1 MKYEFI
7 HSEQY
12 NHSIVKLAKVMQVS
26 RSGFYAWLTRYPSET
41 EQKRN
46 KNKNRITEIYIDSYG
61 IYGAPKITAV
71 LNAKNVDIAE
81 RTVSIYMHQMG
92 LKSIVV
98 KRFKRQRSP
107 KRQLPY
113 DNVLDQNFSTD
124 RPNTAWVTD
133 ITYIW
138 TKKHKWCYLASV
150 MDLFNR
156 SIVGYSVSR
165 SMTVELAKDALM
177 KALASRNKED
187 DLIHHSDRGVQYTS
201 AEYIGTLAEHGIQA
215 SLSGAGN
222 CYDNA
227 CIEAFHSILKKELIY
242 RKSYENVEEVEK
254 DLFKYIEGF
263 YNSRRVHSS
272 LGYLSPNEYERRYYA
287 SLEE

>member
-7 HSEQY
+7 QSEQY

-26 RSGFYAWLTRYPSET
+26 RSGFYAWLTRDPSQT
-41 EQKRN
+41 ELTRNRN
-46 KNKNRITEIYIDSYG
+46 KQQITEIYIDSYG

-71 LNAKNVDIAE
+71 LKAKNVDIAE

-98 KRFKRQRSP
+98 KKFKRQRTP

-113 DNVLDQNFSTD
+113 DNVLDQNFNAE
-124 RPNTAWVTD
+124 RPNTTWVTD

-138 TKKHKWCYLASV
+138 TKRHKWCYLASV

-165 SMTVELAKDALM
+165 TMTVNLAKDALM
-177 KALASRNKED
+177 KALSRRNKD
-187 DLIHHSDRGVQYTS
+187 DKLIHHSERGVQYTS
-201 AEYIGTLAEHGIQA
+201 AEYLKALTENGIQA

-242 RKSYENVEEVEK
+242 RKSYDSVEEVEK
-254 DLFKYIEGF
+254 DLFMYIEGF

-272 LGYLSPNEYERRYYA
+272 LGYLSPNEYERQYYA
-287 SLEE
+287 SLGE

>member
-1 MKYEFI
+1 MK
-7 HSEQY
+7 
-12 NHSIVKLAKVMQVS
+12 VS
-26 RSGFYAWLTRYPSET
+26 RSGYYAWLIREPSDAELR
-41 EQKRN
+41 RN
-46 KNKNRITEIYIDSYG
+46 KIKNRIAVIYINSYG
-61 IYGAPKITAV
+61 IYGAPKITAILQAENV
-71 LNAKNVDIAE
+71 GVAK
-81 RTVSIYMHQMG
+81 RTVGDYMNQMG

-98 KRFKRQRSP
+98 KKFKRQRTP

-177 KALASRNKED
+177 KALANRNKEEC
-187 DLIHHSDRGVQYTS
+187 LVHHSDRGVQHTS
-201 AEYIGTLAEHGIQA
+201 AEYIGVLTEHGIQA
-215 SLSGAGN
+215 SLSGTGN

-242 RKSYENVEEVEK
+242 RKSYESIEEVEK

-263 YNSRRVHSS
+263 YNSRRVHSA
-272 LGYLSPNEYERRYYA
+272 LGYLSPNEYERQCYA
-287 SLEE
+287 GLEE

>member
-1 MKYEFI
+1 MKYVFI

-41 EQKRN
+41 EQTRN
-46 KNKNRITEIYIDSYG
+46 KNKKRITEIYIDSYG

-98 KRFKRQRSP
+98 KKFKRQRSP

-113 DNVLDQNFSTD
+113 DNILDQNFSAD

-165 SMTVELAKDALM
+165 SMTVDLAKDALM

-187 DLIHHSDRGVQYTS
+187 NLIHHSDRGVQYTS
-201 AEYIGTLAEHGIQA
+201 AEYIGALVENGIQA

-242 RKSYENVEEVEK
+242 RNQ
-254 DLFKYIEGF
+254 D
-263 YNSRRVHSS
+263 
-272 LGYLSPNEYERRYYA
+272 
-287 SLEE
+287 

>member
-7 HSEQY
+7 QSEQY

-26 RSGFYAWLTRYPSET
+26 RSGFYAWLTRDPSQAELT
-41 EQKRN
+41 RN
-46 KNKNRITEIYIDSYG
+46 SNKQRITEIYIDSYG

-71 LNAKNVDIAE
+71 LKAKNVDIAE
-81 RTVSIYMHQMG
+81 RTVSIYMPQMG

-98 KRFKRQRSP
+98 KKFKRQRTP

-113 DNVLDQNFSTD
+113 DNVLEQNFSAD

-177 KALASRNKED
+177 KALSSRNKED
-187 DLIHHSDRGVQYTS
+187 KLIHHSDRGVQYTS
-201 AEYIGTLAEHGIQA
+201 AEYIGTLAENGIQA

-242 RKSYENVEEVEK
+242 RKSYESVEEVEK

-263 YNSRRVHSS
+263 YNSSRIHSS
-272 LGYLSPNEYERRYYA
+272 LGYLSPNEYDRQYYE
-287 SLEE
+287 SLEG